1 MPYVLC
7 ALLCPVV
14 SGLFLHLFISVT
26 DVCYL
31 GHINHLPLPENAK
44 IVDTL
49 VESTDEG
56 GDRVMARAI
65 VETDLSC
72 EDVAEI
78 VERSPRAEKISVWES
93 RWVLISNGEWP
104 DHTYKLAE
112 RVQYFEENKK
122 QGMHYYVISDV
133 YYWGFWTYMR
143 EDVEM
148 LLYCPQLLFFLD
160 VILFVLGAEIIHL
173 RQRKKEI
180 DR

>member
-1 MPYVLC
+1 MPYVIC
-7 ALLCPVV
+7 AVICLIVPW
-14 SGLFLHLFISVT
+14 LFLRLYISVT
-26 DVCYL
+26 DVYYL
-31 GHINHLPLPENAK
+31 AQINHLPLPENVK

-49 VESTDEG
+49 VEWTDEG